1 MSERDRCHRLN
12 GASGVNIED
21 LLLLVMIMRVT
32 VVVGTYNKIYQLHF
46 GTRNMLNGNAC
57 FTCLPVLLFSND
69 CHISHL
75 NIKNQRIHS

>member
-12 GASGVNIED
+12 GASGVNIGD

-46 GTRNMLNGNAC
+46 GTRIMLNGNAC
-57 FTCLPVLLFSND
+57 IRPVLLFSND